1 MWAARSAV
9 WDSADGVDSA
19 WVREKGGKR
28 RVESRSRMRGM
39 DRILEKKGVGEK
51 IRA

>member
-1 MWAARSAV
+1 
-9 WDSADGVDSA
+9 VDSA

-39 DRILEKKGVGEK
+39 ERILEKKGIGEK